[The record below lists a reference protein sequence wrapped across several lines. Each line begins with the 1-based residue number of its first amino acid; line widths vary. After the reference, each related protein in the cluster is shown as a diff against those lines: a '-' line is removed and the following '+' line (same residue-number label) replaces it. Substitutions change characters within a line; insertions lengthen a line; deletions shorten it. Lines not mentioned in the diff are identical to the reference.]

1 MRLLLLLAWAPCCA
15 GSFSVGTE
23 QLRFA
28 VTNSS
33 QARWGC
39 LSGVFLGGDP
49 HPTEN
54 GVLRAG
60 GAGATPLWRLTAT
73 GCNASFP
80 AAALALDSCTASCAR
95 KYLVEQTA
103 TTAHMRWERCGST
116 LPDAAGHPA
125 TLDVDVTVSV
135 AGGRSTWT
143 GTIGKE
149 HAAGVC
155 LQSFALPSMESLRF
169 APDREELFVPF
180 AFGATGSSAQSR
192 WGGWGSPH
200 PEIAGVHEVGD
211 QQELIWMPNGFG
223 RTMSWAGWFSP
234 AEPGAASTRGGIGLY
249 LGVHDPLSRLKM
261 LPVAP
266 DPQGGETANLRAV
279 HVPENF
285 FDASTDTFTIP
296 YEVVVATVR
305 GGWWVRDFD

>member
-1 MRLLLLLAWAPCCA
+1 MRLLLLLLLAWAPCCA

-39 LSGVFLGGDP
+39 LSGVFIGGDP
-49 HPTEN
+49 HPTDN

-80 AAALALDSCTASCAR
+80 AATLALDSCTASCAR

-103 TTAHMRWERCGST
+103 TTAHMRWERCTACPDGPGSPGCGST

-169 APDREELFVPF
+169 MPAREELFVPF
-180 AFGATGSSAQSR
+180 VFGATGSSAQYR

-200 PEIAGVHEVGD
+200 PEIAGAHEVGGQSGD
-211 QQELIWMPNGFG
+211 LQELIWMP
-223 RTMSWAGWFSP
+223 
-234 AEPGAASTRGGIGLY
+234 
-249 LGVHDPLSRLKM
+249 K
-261 LPVAP
+261 
-266 DPQGGETANLRAV
+266 
-279 HVPENF
+279 
-285 FDASTDTFTIP
+285 
-296 YEVVVATVR
+296 
-305 GGWWVRDFD
+305 